1 MIDLK
6 DKYKIEKLKSNYTD
20 IEIPSRLDEV
30 VNDALNIK
38 KQNTSREGKYKWI
51 TIAVSAVLVL
61 VVINFNPEIANAL
74 EQIPIIG
81 GVIKVINFK
90 NYKFE
95 ENGFDISIEVPKIQG
110 LKNKDLEYKMNK
122 EFEEEGK
129 RLYDEYINEMKELE
143 KLGVEGRDLIK
154 SWYEVKTD
162 NDDILSII
170 VYNYYA
176 QGSSNTT
183 IKTYNIDKKNNSA
196 LTLEGMF
203 KDDSYISI
211 ISENIKTQ
219 MRERMKEDAGQ
230 VYWIDQNEGFFE
242 FEKIDKSQPFYINS
256 KGEVVICFNK
266 YDVAPGSQGLV
277 EFEIPKE
284 VTQKLMK

>member
-6 DKYKIEKLKSNYTD
+6 NNDKIEKLKSNYID

-38 KQNTSREGKYKWI
+38 KQSNSKESKYKWI
-51 TIAVSAVLVL
+51 TIAASAVLVL
-61 VVINFNPEIANAL
+61 LVINFNPEIANAL

-81 GVIKVINFK
+81 EVIKVINFK

-95 ENGFDISIEVPKIQG
+95 KDGFDISIEVPKIQG

-129 RLYDEYINEMKELE
+129 KLYDEYISEMKELE

-170 VYNYYA
+170 VYNHYA

-183 IKTYNIDKKNNSA
+183 IKSYNIDKKNNSA

-203 KDDSYISI
+203 KDDSYISV

-219 MRERMKEDAGQ
+219 MRERMKADSGQ
-230 VYWIDQNEGFFE
+230 VYWIDQKEGFLE
-242 FEKIDKSQPFYINS
+242 FEKIDKNQSFYINS
-256 KGEVVICFNK
+256 KGEIVICFNK

-277 EFEIPKE
+277 EFAIPKDI
-284 VTQKLMK
+284 TDKLMK